1 MGGGD
6 VSVPPPYSARPC
18 ASVLTTGCPDTEPSP
33 AHLSGSPRCA
43 GNEFGARIA
52 LIRSAGHPPSVI
64 FFTLLLN
71 ETCHAMNFIDTLSSA
86 WKTNDSLLCVG
97 LDPDPAKFPAHLK
110 GRPDAIFEFCSAIAD
125 ATADLVCCFKPQIA
139 YFAAHQAEDQ
149 LQALIAHIH
158 ARHPGIPVILD
169 AKRGDIGSTAEQY
182 AIEAFE
188 RYRADALTVNP
199 YMGKD
204 SVEPYLAYADKG
216 VILLCRTSNPG
227 GSDLQFLDV
236 GGKKLYEHVAE
247 IIARDWNVT
256 GQCALVVGATFP
268 GEIARVREIVGE
280 MPLLVPGIGAQ
291 GGDVE
296 ATLHAGKTP
305 SGRGLMINSSRAIL
319 YAGKDEQFANAARLA
334 AEETRALINR
344 FR

>member
-1 MGGGD
+1 MTFIQ
-6 VSVPPPYSARPC
+6 SLNTAW
-18 ASVLTTGCPDTEPSP
+18 TT
-33 AHLSGSPRCA
+33 
-43 GNEFGARIA
+43 N
-52 LIRSAGHPPSVI
+52 
-64 FFTLLLN
+64 N
-71 ETCHAMNFIDTLSSA
+71 
-86 WKTNDSLLCVG
+86 SLLCVG

-110 GRPDAIFEFCSAIAD
+110 GKPDAIFEFCKTIAD
-125 ATADLVCCFKPQIA
+125 ATADLACCFKPQIA
-139 YFAAHQAEDQ
+139 YFAANRAEDQ
-149 LQALIAHIH
+149 LQDLIAHIH
-158 ARHPGIPVILD
+158 ATHPGVPVILD

-188 RYRADALTVNP
+188 RFKADALTVNP

-204 SVEPYLAYADKG
+204 SVDPYLDYPDKG

-236 GGKKLYEHVAE
+236 GGKKVYEHVAE
-247 IIARDWNVT
+247 LVATKWNTT

-296 ATLHAGKTP
+296 ATLNAGKTAAKT
-305 SGRGLMINSSRAIL
+305 GLMINSSRAIL
-319 YAGKDEQFANAARLA
+319 YAGKDENYAAAARKA
-334 AEETRALINR
+334 AEETRDLINR